1 MDGKVNYPR
10 FLLCKKPH
18 AKIPMIG
25 DTTIFLKVSRRAVF
39 LQNSQGGTMGKFSKM
54 SDFLGKLWK
63 TKKMGTTGHII
74 A

>member
-10 FLLCKKPH
+10 FLLCKKTH
-18 AKIPMIG
+18 KKHL
-25 DTTIFLKVSRRAVF
+25 DRRNNNFSKSVENRGS

-54 SDFLGKLWK
+54 ADFLGKLWK
-63 TKKMGTTGHII
+63 AKKMGNTSRTI